1 MGTDGICVAVCK
13 SVATGGNYYL
23 YTISKNITNYQ

>member
-1 MGTDGICVAVCK
+1 MGTDEICVAGCK
-13 SVATGGNYYL
+13 SATTGGNYYL